1 MDCAGGETFKE
12 TVGARHAFVARGR
25 GEVPGDA
32 ELVVLA
38 EHHVERIGRARCGA
52 AHHERG
58 FAHLHAVGRVAL
70 RQYVGNRAAHDGILV
85 PRAERL
91 AIVAYQL
98 VAGAYARLVGHAAR
112 RNAVDAR
119 GHQHFGKAR
128 LVFQHF

>member
-1 MDCAGGETFKE
+1 MYRAGGETFKE
-12 TVGARHAFVARGR
+12 TVGARHAFVARGC

-32 ELVVLA
+32 EHIVFA
-38 EHHVERIGRARCGA
+38 EHHVERIGHARCGA

-58 FAHLHAVGRVAL
+58 LAHLHAVGRVAL

-91 AIVAYQL
+91 AVIAYQL
-98 VAGAYARLVGHAAR
+98 VAGAYARLLCHAAR

-119 GHQHFGKAR
+119 GYQHFGKAR